1 MKTFKSYLKEQE
13 QHKVG
18 DFWQTKPG
26 IWGGKNPDGDIEY
39 YHGGNAK
46 QMSQAWA
53 KDQTKKRG
61 KVSAD
66 GEPKV
71 AGAKVTA
78 TILEHGRER
87 KILVYKKKR
96 RKGYARKNG
105 HRQWFTNIEIQ
116 NIQVSKAKAKPAAKP
131 KKAEPKEAKK
141 EK

>member
-1 MKTFKSYLKEQE
+1 MYAIVNISGKQFKAEKGSKLSVPKQE
-13 QHKVG
+13 LEE
-18 DFWQTKPG
+18 
-26 IWGGKNPDGDIEY
+26 GKKIVLEDVLMVHDGKSIQF
-39 YHGGNAK
+39 G
-46 QMSQAWA
+46 S
-53 KDQTKKRG
+53 
-61 KVSAD
+61 
-66 GEPKV
+66 PKV
-71 AGAKVTA
+71 TGAKVTA

-116 NIQVSKAKAKPAAKP
+116 NIQVSKPKTKPAVKQ